1 MKILFIGGTGL
12 ISTAVSKLVLKSDDE
27 LFILNRGNNNDVL
40 PSGATYL
47 IGDINNEKSIK
58 ELIKDYYFDTVVEWI
73 AFTKEQVERDYRIF
87 NGKTKQYVFISSAS
101 AYFKPIL
108 KYPITEDIPLGN
120 KYWQYSDNKR
130 LCEEY
135 LLSVHSETFNIT
147 IIRPSHTYN
156 DEKIVAVIKSW
167 GAPYTIIDRLL
178 KGKKTIIPGDGSSL
192 WTLTYNADFAD
203 AFIEVLGNPKTYG
216 EVYHLTSD
224 FVYTWERINEI
235 LCENLGVTPNIIH
248 IPTDFIIKH
257 APFLGGELLGDKYWS
272 AIFDN
277 SKIKEIA
284 LNYKAKTSYE
294 DIAPKAIKRILENK
308 DLQTIDEGFNKWY
321 DNIIS
326 EYEKLTN

>member
-27 LFILNRGNNNDVL
+27 LFILNRGNNNSVL
-40 PSGATYL
+40 PLGATYL
-47 IGDINNEKSIK
+47 IGDINNEESIK
-58 ELIKDYYFDTVVEWI
+58 ELIKDYYFDTVVQWI

-87 NGKTKQYVFISSAS
+87 SGKTKQYIFISSAS
-101 AYFKPIL
+101 AYIKPIP
-108 KYPITEDIPLGN
+108 KYPITEDVPLGN

-135 LLSVHSETFNIT
+135 LISVHSEDFNVT

-156 DEKIVAVIKSW
+156 DEKVVAVIKSW

-178 KGKKTIIPGDGSSL
+178 KGKKTIIPGDGTSL

-203 AFIEVLGNPKTYG
+203 AFVKVLGNPKTYG

-224 FVYTWERINEI
+224 FVYTWERINEL
-235 LCENLGVTPNIIH
+235 LCENLGVIPKVIH
-248 IPTDFIIKH
+248 IPSDFIIKH
-257 APFLGGELLGDKYWS
+257 APFLEGELLGDKHWS

-277 SKIKEIA
+277 SKIKE
-284 LNYKAKTSYE
+284 
-294 DIAPKAIKRILENK
+294 IAPKAIKRILENK
-308 DLQTIDEGFNKWY
+308 DLQTIDEDFNKWY

-326 EYEKLTN
+326 EYEKLIK